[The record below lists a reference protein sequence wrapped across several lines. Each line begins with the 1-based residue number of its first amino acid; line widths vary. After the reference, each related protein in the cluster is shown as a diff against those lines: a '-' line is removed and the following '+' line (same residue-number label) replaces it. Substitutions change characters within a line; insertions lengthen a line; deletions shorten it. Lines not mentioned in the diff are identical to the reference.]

1 MGAGQCDLYK
11 GTYGDNPNNIPDYLK
26 GKIKL
31 PQNDAQIKHIFEE
44 REGHLADTPEN
55 RELLVNLANDSNAYM
70 GKDKYGND
78 WNVRMNENGTQD
90 WVRSQNQTI
99 NEGGRNLMPKPWN
112 KETGLYRNPTKR
124 K

>member
-11 GTYGDNPNNIPDYLK
+11 GTYGDNLNNIPDYLK

-55 RELLVNLANDSNAYM
+55 RELLINLANDSNAYM
-70 GKDKYGND
+70 GKDKF
-78 WNVRMNENGTQD
+78 VCMR
-90 WVRSQNQTI
+90 
-99 NEGGRNLMPKPWN
+99 
-112 KETGLYRNPTKR
+112 TK
-124 K
+124 